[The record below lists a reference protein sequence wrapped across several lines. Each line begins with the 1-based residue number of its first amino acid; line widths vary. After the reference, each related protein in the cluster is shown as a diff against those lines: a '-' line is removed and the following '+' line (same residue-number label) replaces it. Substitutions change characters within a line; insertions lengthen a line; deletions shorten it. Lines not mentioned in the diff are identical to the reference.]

1 MYEANITVQAII
13 SYKWLADQNFMVHPR
28 RHGLYFQDENI
39 QVFIPGI
46 EKEEKEF
53 TTRLDKVVAMK
64 LEAVPVGFPVP
75 HPLRSSGEDGT
86 PTVVTGDLPRDP
98 TPVHR
103 SDEEDLGL
111 AVAPYALGEPPG
123 LPIAS
128 HCHDHKDQEKAR
140 KKKKK
145 KNKTRFNQSDQ
156 SSSASE
162 PISSGMA
169 SVEPDTHQSPKPIPR
184 PRLLDLFSGT
194 GSTAEAFKEQGFE
207 VITLD
212 FNAKYR
218 PDILVD
224 ILDWDYKKAIS
235 PGYFHTIFTPFPPS
249 QSTVRQ

>member
-64 LEAVPVGFPVP
+64 LEAVPVGFSVP
-75 HPLRSSGEDGT
+75 HPLRPSGEEGT
-86 PTVVTGDLPRDP
+86 PTVVMGEAPRDP

-103 SDEEDLGL
+103 SIEDGLGL
-111 AVAPYALGEPPG
+111 AVAPYALGEPTG

-128 HCHDHKDQEKAR
+128 HCHDHNDQEKTKR

-145 KNKTRFNQSDQ
+145 KKTRFNQSDQ
-156 SSSASE
+156 SSSTSE
-162 PISSGMA
+162 PTSGGKA
-169 SVEPDTHQSPKPIPR
+169 SVEPDTRPFPKPLPR

-224 ILDWDYKKAIS
+224 IMDWDYEKAFT
-235 PGYFHTIFTPFPPS
+235 PGYFHTIAVSPHAR
-249 QSTVRQ
+249 STAQR